1 MSQYCLGLHL
11 CVKLCIE
18 ASDTVEGLQE
28 TSLRTLLMKNNC
40 KDNGTAWKTTFS
52 RHRKSG
58 SKEDSDVDSLILKQS
73 LKVSTSLVAQSV
85 KNLPAMQETGV

>member
-11 CVKLCIE
+11 SVKLCIE
-18 ASDTVEGLQE
+18 ASDMVEGLQE
-28 TSLRTLLMKNNC
+28 TSLRTLSMKNNC

-58 SKEDSDVDSLILKQS
+58 SKEDSDVGSLILKQS
-73 LKVSTSLVAQSV
+73 LKVSTSLMAQSV

>member
-58 SKEDSDVDSLILKQS
+58 SKEDSDVGSLILKQS